1 MKFGTLRITTVDG
14 RQREYPLD
22 LPSIVIGRADGNAI
36 VIDDLSV
43 ARRHARAFFD
53 SGRLM
58 LEDLGS
64 AEGTYIDGQRLTPG
78 TPGLVEPA
86 SEIRFGDVSAR
97 YEPPA
102 EPEEPEYEHG
112 TTTPALP
119 AVPPATGIGVRL
131 AVGNEPLLPGSGG
144 LTAEITVHNR
154 GNVVDE
160 FDIAVTG
167 ISPSWLILSTPRV
180 GLLPGA
186 ETTVLLTIQPPRHSD
201 AVAGDH
207 PFDVTI
213 TSETTGQS
221 ATESGTLRI
230 LGFNGLVLTIEPPRG
245 RRDFVLVAGNDGNV
259 TETLALSGVDDE
271 DAFDYT
277 FRQDVLVVPPGREER
292 LPFRVKPR
300 KRALFGRETIVPF
313 NVVAKPETGEVE
325 AIPAAGQLVVHP
337 PLEPLKRPV
346 LFSLVLIVLGIATFG
361 VFLFSNDSG
370 TKAASPE
377 AAYAGVHMCD
387 KGNQPKNAQAPV
399 SNANKASA
407 VLGTTSDAIP
417 AVAQTGPVIQQQ
429 QGDSGGPYFAQN
441 DPRWANVEYA
451 KAGDPDFG
459 PDWCGT
465 TIAQCGC
472 AMTSV
477 TTIMALF
484 NIITMPDGEPLTPK
498 TVNDWF
504 NLNARKTVRGW
515 VSQGYI
521 YGDVIWTAANQLSGE
536 IAAKYPGT
544 RTLRFAR
551 TGTGSDAEIKAELRA
566 GRPIVLEVPGHWIAA
581 VGLDGDT
588 ILINDPFYRDRK
600 TLDAYAGKVK
610 SSVLFEPSNDLSAV
624 VITVPADT
632 RIRVTDKQGRV
643 VGTLDTT
650 SAQDAA
656 KNAKTEIPGAS
667 YSTRQAW
674 RDPTCVESAPPVGAG
689 TNQIVLPGSR
699 DDYKIEVLETTGGPT
714 SVSIHTYDKN
724 GQPTVQTIDNDTGGV
739 TASMSFDPTKGKAD
753 VSIVGGKPVEEDSSA
768 RSAGKT
774 AQAQAASPSPS
785 PSPSATASAT
795 PSAGPGGLTTTTLS
809 VSVPAGTKEIAVSS
823 QNGFSIGDLIRIS
836 PGQANEEDATIAA
849 FGSFILTTPL
859 KFAHS
864 AGEPV
869 VRLGGAPPGT
879 GGAGGTPGGS
889 QGPPKTEVVPPDSVA
904 LTCSVVYSDSPRTA
918 TLVCSAAIGGVFT
931 TTRWTVDGS
940 VRAEIS
946 GKTVFLATY
955 THDGLTSISVS
966 ACNQTLCKS
975 DSTTQTIRFPAAPGQ
990 PTPTVAPPPPT
1001 PVVPTVTPPAVGA
1014 ALNCG
1019 YLIDTTTVAGGQ
1031 AQVTCLAQTKE
1042 SLTSFTFQTED
1053 LTPGST
1059 TLVSASST
1067 DASGARTY
1075 KFDGT
1080 AAPNDLTPTNQQA
1093 TVTVG
1098 GEACTLSSCSTV
1110 SPAMLTIPYANVSLS
1125 VLPATVPLGTS
1136 VNLFAVITGPNGLVP
1151 AGGTVQFAAID
1162 TSGSTPVTVPIGL
1175 EVKVSPVGGFAVANL
1190 TVPTGQMP
1198 LSNTQAYKIIAV
1210 YSGGANMFGGTSPQQ
1225 NLSVTPKLPDI
1236 CNGFDDNGN
1245 GQIDESCVVLG
1256 DSGASD
1262 KDIGAAVIM
1271 RSVTMTSGNATSGSG
1286 TSSIV
1291 VSPGASLTVAGT
1303 VLLNTE
1309 QPETCI
1315 DCVRQVYF
1323 GIGENTAVFPQVAP
1337 VGPYCAMS
1345 QRLPDPTVDPAP
1357 VSLPQSGHN
1366 VTIKAPTVPGI
1377 YYLRSTA
1384 SIQANCGNPPVGG
1397 PDVSVG
1403 RIIVQAAT
1411 TTTLDPLTPNLQ
1423 LGNEFSLSAT
1433 VNATRPPGGVADPE
1447 GMLPGYVVFC
1457 DADMP
1462 SENGTTNP
1470 WCDAHYK
1477 LGMVP
1482 VVSVTGAGQKPSGVA
1497 RLVVDSGTYY
1507 QLAQADPSLFQ
1518 DPRWQNPL
1526 ETHHIT
1532 ASYLAY
1538 PDGPSAGRF
1547 TPTYPTPVFTG
1558 SDSAEGAFVL
1568 NPARTEI
1575 GIDVNPATVPLGGIV
1590 NLVAALSSPPQFGPL
1605 NGSVSFMAGTTQL
1618 ACTTTNTS
1626 GLELARV
1633 AYDTANIYSKF
1644 PTSAVDTYHITANYR
1659 AGIDC
1664 TGNPDGVSNY
1674 MSVSTSPPSSCSP
1687 TQPGCLTV
1695 TPAASK
1701 ATLALTPT
1709 GTTSLGDS
1717 AFSASVA
1724 LAALPANTAAFG
1736 DFGGALQMTC
1746 DGTDLGSPTSIP
1758 AATNPVPITIGW
1770 TDIASLCGSPL
1781 AGQHV
1786 LGVRYI
1792 PGSGSFYGPA
1802 TAPGV
1807 GYSFTAVT
1815 TTTTVDVPSATTT
1828 NLGGKVTITAT
1839 VVAQTA
1845 IGEPFGPLTGT
1856 VEFLVGT
1863 AVIGSGPTGFSAGST
1878 NASCEC
1884 DTGLIYGAVPSPI
1897 GDQTV
1902 TARYVSTSTNYLG
1915 STSATGATVT
1925 IDPETTVI
1933 STTVSAATVPLGGPV
1948 TITAT
1953 ISARRNFGAF
1963 AGTVHFYDGNAGTT
1977 EIGTVPVTQIPNNPA
1992 GTATLEFNTS
2002 QFYALHPGSAV
2013 GTHTITASFVA
2024 ASGGNYANVNDA
2036 TGATL
2041 TVTPAPTSVTL
2052 SANPAAATKG
2062 ASVTLTA
2069 QVGPRPFGN
2078 VTSGSVVFKEGAN
2091 TLAGATAIDGS
2102 TGIATVTIPN
2112 IAAGPHTYTAH
2123 YDNGGSGNYASST
2136 TDGSVNVSVLWP
2148 TVTTITVPTTQVV
2161 AGPSTRVILSTTVT
2175 CPQCGGSTPVSG
2187 TVEFFDG
2194 VTSLGT
2200 ATLLNGSTSIQ
2211 VNVPSSSPGPT
2222 DLTVGQHPSLAVRYY
2237 GDPANNFAPSDSPL
2251 AQLTIYAPTTTTIA
2265 ASSTTANP
2273 GSGSTLTVTVSSPYT
2288 GTDITGN
2295 VEISDSAWPGKRWT
2309 VAVNKN
2315 GSTFEAVQAY
2325 LPPTSDAVGDRTF
2338 TAKFVPAGGSL
2349 FIASTTVS
2357 GVTVKVQHRTQ
2368 VTLSASPTTV
2378 TWGAASPG
2386 GSSTLTATLQDTDAS
2401 NAPIPNTSSIE
2412 FYARVGGTGPKVTL
2426 NAGST
2431 DGSGVA
2437 TFVYTP
2443 PDAQNEAVSAAF
2455 IAGTGSN
2462 YLTSTEST
2470 PTTIVVNPAPTTIT
2484 MNLSSTSVQYATD
2497 IPITGHVSS
2506 TSTPA
2511 PASGS
2516 VAIYDSGTQIGTASV
2531 DSSGNYSFSTSVLG
2545 SPLAVGGHPIS
2556 ARFLA
2561 GGNYAQSPIQGPT
2574 TLTITTITTTISATA
2589 TVNTTNKKVTINVTM
2604 NPNSNPGG
2612 TFAGTMSFVDD
2623 HATHEINTS
2632 GIAVPLNGV
2641 VSWTSASVASGTY
2654 TVTITYVPG
2663 SGSNYA
2669 GSSTVTAAFTVPP

>member
-102 EPEEPEYEHG
+102 EPEEPEYEHE
-112 TTTPALP
+112 TTAPALP

-167 ISPSWLILSTPRV
+167 LSPSWLILSTPRV

-521 YGDVIWTAANQLSGE
+521 YGDVIWTAVNQLSGE

-1053 LTPGST
+1053 ITPGST

-1210 YSGGANMFGGTSPQQ
+1210 Y
-1225 NLSVTPKLPDI
+1225 
-1236 CNGFDDNGN
+1236 
-1245 GQIDESCVVLG
+1245 
-1256 DSGASD
+1256 
-1262 KDIGAAVIM
+1262 
-1271 RSVTMTSGNATSGSG
+1271 
-1286 TSSIV
+1286 
-1291 VSPGASLTVAGT
+1291 
-1303 VLLNTE
+1303 
-1309 QPETCI
+1309 
-1315 DCVRQVYF
+1315 
-1323 GIGENTAVFPQVAP
+1323 
-1337 VGPYCAMS
+1337 
-1345 QRLPDPTVDPAP
+1345 
-1357 VSLPQSGHN
+1357 
-1366 VTIKAPTVPGI
+1366 
-1377 YYLRSTA
+1377 
-1384 SIQANCGNPPVGG
+1384 
-1397 PDVSVG
+1397 
-1403 RIIVQAAT
+1403 
-1411 TTTLDPLTPNLQ
+1411 
-1423 LGNEFSLSAT
+1423 
-1433 VNATRPPGGVADPE
+1433 
-1447 GMLPGYVVFC
+1447 
-1457 DADMP
+1457 
-1462 SENGTTNP
+1462 
-1470 WCDAHYK
+1470 
-1477 LGMVP
+1477 
-1482 VVSVTGAGQKPSGVA
+1482 
-1497 RLVVDSGTYY
+1497 
-1507 QLAQADPSLFQ
+1507 
-1518 DPRWQNPL
+1518 
-1526 ETHHIT
+1526 
-1532 ASYLAY
+1532 
-1538 PDGPSAGRF
+1538 
-1547 TPTYPTPVFTG
+1547 
-1558 SDSAEGAFVL
+1558 
-1568 NPARTEI
+1568 
-1575 GIDVNPATVPLGGIV
+1575 
-1590 NLVAALSSPPQFGPL
+1590 
-1605 NGSVSFMAGTTQL
+1605 
-1618 ACTTTNTS
+1618 
-1626 GLELARV
+1626 
-1633 AYDTANIYSKF
+1633 
-1644 PTSAVDTYHITANYR
+1644 
-1659 AGIDC
+1659 
-1664 TGNPDGVSNY
+1664 
-1674 MSVSTSPPSSCSP
+1674 
-1687 TQPGCLTV
+1687 
-1695 TPAASK
+1695 
-1701 ATLALTPT
+1701 
-1709 GTTSLGDS
+1709 
-1717 AFSASVA
+1717 
-1724 LAALPANTAAFG
+1724 
-1736 DFGGALQMTC
+1736 
-1746 DGTDLGSPTSIP
+1746 
-1758 AATNPVPITIGW
+1758 
-1770 TDIASLCGSPL
+1770 
-1781 AGQHV
+1781 
-1786 LGVRYI
+1786 
-1792 PGSGSFYGPA
+1792 
-1802 TAPGV
+1802 
-1807 GYSFTAVT
+1807 
-1815 TTTTVDVPSATTT
+1815 
-1828 NLGGKVTITAT
+1828 
-1839 VVAQTA
+1839 
-1845 IGEPFGPLTGT
+1845 
-1856 VEFLVGT
+1856 
-1863 AVIGSGPTGFSAGST
+1863 
-1878 NASCEC
+1878 
-1884 DTGLIYGAVPSPI
+1884 
-1897 GDQTV
+1897 
-1902 TARYVSTSTNYLG
+1902 
-1915 STSATGATVT
+1915 
-1925 IDPETTVI
+1925 
-1933 STTVSAATVPLGGPV
+1933 
-1948 TITAT
+1948 
-1953 ISARRNFGAF
+1953 
-1963 AGTVHFYDGNAGTT
+1963 
-1977 EIGTVPVTQIPNNPA
+1977 
-1992 GTATLEFNTS
+1992 
-2002 QFYALHPGSAV
+2002 
-2013 GTHTITASFVA
+2013 
-2024 ASGGNYANVNDA
+2024 
-2036 TGATL
+2036 
-2041 TVTPAPTSVTL
+2041 
-2052 SANPAAATKG
+2052 
-2062 ASVTLTA
+2062 
-2069 QVGPRPFGN
+2069 
-2078 VTSGSVVFKEGAN
+2078 
-2091 TLAGATAIDGS
+2091 
-2102 TGIATVTIPN
+2102 
-2112 IAAGPHTYTAH
+2112 
-2123 YDNGGSGNYASST
+2123 
-2136 TDGSVNVSVLWP
+2136 
-2148 TVTTITVPTTQVV
+2148 
-2161 AGPSTRVILSTTVT
+2161 
-2175 CPQCGGSTPVSG
+2175 
-2187 TVEFFDG
+2187 
-2194 VTSLGT
+2194 
-2200 ATLLNGSTSIQ
+2200 
-2211 VNVPSSSPGPT
+2211 
-2222 DLTVGQHPSLAVRYY
+2222 
-2237 GDPANNFAPSDSPL
+2237 
-2251 AQLTIYAPTTTTIA
+2251 
-2265 ASSTTANP
+2265 
-2273 GSGSTLTVTVSSPYT
+2273 
-2288 GTDITGN
+2288 
-2295 VEISDSAWPGKRWT
+2295 
-2309 VAVNKN
+2309 
-2315 GSTFEAVQAY
+2315 
-2325 LPPTSDAVGDRTF
+2325 
-2338 TAKFVPAGGSL
+2338 
-2349 FIASTTVS
+2349 
-2357 GVTVKVQHRTQ
+2357 
-2368 VTLSASPTTV
+2368 
-2378 TWGAASPG
+2378 
-2386 GSSTLTATLQDTDAS
+2386 
-2401 NAPIPNTSSIE
+2401 
-2412 FYARVGGTGPKVTL
+2412 
-2426 NAGST
+2426 
-2431 DGSGVA
+2431 
-2437 TFVYTP
+2437 
-2443 PDAQNEAVSAAF
+2443 
-2455 IAGTGSN
+2455 
-2462 YLTSTEST
+2462 
-2470 PTTIVVNPAPTTIT
+2470 
-2484 MNLSSTSVQYATD
+2484 
-2497 IPITGHVSS
+2497 
-2506 TSTPA
+2506 
-2511 PASGS
+2511 
-2516 VAIYDSGTQIGTASV
+2516 
-2531 DSSGNYSFSTSVLG
+2531 
-2545 SPLAVGGHPIS
+2545 
-2556 ARFLA
+2556 
-2561 GGNYAQSPIQGPT
+2561 
-2574 TLTITTITTTISATA
+2574 
-2589 TVNTTNKKVTINVTM
+2589 
-2604 NPNSNPGG
+2604 
-2612 TFAGTMSFVDD
+2612 
-2623 HATHEINTS
+2623 
-2632 GIAVPLNGV
+2632 
-2641 VSWTSASVASGTY
+2641 
-2654 TVTITYVPG
+2654 
-2663 SGSNYA
+2663 
-2669 GSSTVTAAFTVPP
+2669 